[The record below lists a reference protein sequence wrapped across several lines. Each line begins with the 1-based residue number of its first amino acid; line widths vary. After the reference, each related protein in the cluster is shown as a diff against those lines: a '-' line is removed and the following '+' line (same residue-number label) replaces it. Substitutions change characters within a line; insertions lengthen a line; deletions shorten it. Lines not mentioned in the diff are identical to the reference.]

1 MFWTRSRFSVL
12 SAFAIGLVAS
22 LALAGGVARALP
34 VSSVGDVSVWDS
46 TKLVPA
52 DFGLSAPATV
62 FPVGGS
68 GQVNGNFQITDFM
81 LPGGGDAQIGIRAQR
96 RFSPVPWPR
105 TGSTYFAD
113 PGTSSGGNNA
123 LWNFDVHIDLG
134 TTQLRG
140 SGGGAPGKLGDL
152 NYVLFLT
159 DDTGLT
165 SFFPF
170 TIDQYLQAQ
179 GASPTDRQ
187 NAALVQFSE
196 NLGFGFFVGDIF
208 DPEAPGTYTFGLAVF
223 DPSAT
228 EPAALAST
236 SMTVVVA
243 VPEPASLALLGVG
256 LIGLG
261 WLRRRAAPD
270 GRQSRLAR
278 GSSASWSP
286 SPRKLKA
293 ITVAKIAS
301 PG

>member
-22 LALAGGVARALP
+22 LALAGGVARAVP

-46 TKLVPA
+46 SLSTPA

-68 GQVNGNFQITDFM
+68 GQVNGNFQITDFT
-81 LPGGGDAQIGIRAQR
+81 LPGGGAAQIGIRAQR

-140 SGGGAPGKLGDL
+140 PTPGTPGRLGDL
-152 NYVLFLT
+152 LYVLFLA
-159 DDTGLT
+159 DGAGLPLIAPIVIN
-165 SFFPF
+165 SSVVA
-170 TIDQYLQAQ
+170 D
-179 GASPTDRQ
+179 
-187 NAALVQFSE
+187 AALLQFSQ
-196 NLGFGFFVGDIF
+196 NLGFGFFPGDSF
-208 DPEAPGTYTFGLAVF
+208 DPEAPGTYKFELAVF
-223 DPSAT
+223 GPSAG
-228 EPAALAST
+228 EPVALAST

-243 VPEPASLALLGVG
+243 VPEPAPLAILGLGLVG
-256 LIGLG
+256 LA
-261 WLRRRAAPD
+261 WLRRRRA
-270 GRQSRLAR
+270 
-278 GSSASWSP
+278 
-286 SPRKLKA
+286 
-293 ITVAKIAS
+293 VA
-301 PG
+301 